1 MADQKEILENGTQDT
16 VTARSQ
22 EDIETTGASEHA
34 EGDASGQAAAQSAP
48 DVEDAGEEF
57 AEELPGSADEG
68 SSEGEEYEI
77 VIGDRVERYTA
88 EEMGELLA
96 AAQEVVELADK
107 IRESYEEL
115 ARLREENRKYR
126 ELLEQQAQQ
135 AQAIVQLVQRDP
147 ILDAVLFWR
156 RQGYDTDT
164 IIDGLLEYR
173 DKLVQR
179 EKEIMGETSEVRE
192 QQANEPQDALK
203 ALQQKV
209 RELEVKE
216 IVEHNRQVGLQV
228 LQELQAT
235 DYLKDEEFLR
245 IVDQVQQEIYPNLNA
260 LEHRFTPRQMR
271 AILQEAIAEYKRRK
285 GAGQPAA
292 PAKKAPV
299 AVKRNVKLPQQA
311 PGNAGAV
318 PQRNTPPAPA
328 SLITTLSQRQKK
340 YYEL

>member
-1 MADQKEILENGTQDT
+1 MADQKEILENGTQDSVAT
-16 VTARSQ
+16 RSY
-22 EDIETTGASEHA
+22 EDVETTGASGHA
-34 EGDASGQAAAQSAP
+34 EGDASGQAATRSAP

-57 AEELPGSADEG
+57 AEELSERADEG
-68 SSEGEEYEI
+68 SGESEEYEV

-96 AAQEVVELADK
+96 TAQEVVELADK

-135 AQAIVQLVQRDP
+135 AQAIVQMVQRDP

-173 DKLVQR
+173 DRLVQR
-179 EKEIMGETSEVRE
+179 EKEIMGETSEVKE
-192 QQANEPQDALK
+192 QQTNEPQDALK

-235 DYLKDEEFLR
+235 EYLKDEEFLR
-245 IVDQVQQEIYPNLNA
+245 IVDQVQQEVYPNLNA
-260 LEHRFTPRQMR
+260 LSTALLR
-271 AILQEAIAEYKRRK
+271 AKCGLSCRRRLRSTS
-285 GAGQPAA
+285 GAKVQD
-292 PAKKAPV
+292 
-299 AVKRNVKLPQQA
+299 
-311 PGNAGAV
+311 
-318 PQRNTPPAPA
+318 
-328 SLITTLSQRQKK
+328 SLRHLRRRRP
-340 YYEL
+340 LR